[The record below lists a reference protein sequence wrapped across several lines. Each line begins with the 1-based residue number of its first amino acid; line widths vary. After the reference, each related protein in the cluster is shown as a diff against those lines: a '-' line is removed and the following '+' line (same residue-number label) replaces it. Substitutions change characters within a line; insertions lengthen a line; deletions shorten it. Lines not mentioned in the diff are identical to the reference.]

1 MNTLSSRGTVIVY
14 VTPSCK
20 FPVIPHCVHGR
31 RLYFTMKLWIIVG
44 WLVLLFRCLNSDVV
58 DEIPWNENR
67 GNCSCEIEVYEPEE
81 NYGVIKSPHYPSF
94 ESCKGKCIYRIL
106 PKADKTV
113 TLYTSPYEITEN
125 TYLVIYSLLKTDDGY
140 ERLFH
145 AKIQGHVNY
154 YYSSSD
160 SQFAS
165 FASARS
171 AGFEIHFISH
181 PQRYYHTKFKI
192 TFDRYDEMKEP
203 CDYPIVEIG
212 EKETVIQ
219 RAHKFEHASGCVYK
233 LKAQK
238 HDGETDGDEIVI
250 QIYQSVET
258 EVTVK
263 AHDASGKLKNV
274 FSSSYSK
281 ALMMDAEDIRIISH
295 RISKRDEAYEMAKIT
310 ARLVK
315 RTCDCG
321 ETTLT
326 MDVRNQSYL
335 SIRGPGYPD
344 LSCPSRHCTYQLSF
358 VGDDQE
364 GEDKNKIG
372 VVELSVEGL
381 FSTSDEFSL
390 KSDYKVFVGTSRYK
404 SSSRYIKENFVIKQ
418 QALTVELE
426 SSRDLYKRYMEVNV
440 TNRWIYADCACNFF
454 KDKSIG
460 MDTTFTI
467 SFPAICDYIYCN
479 FDVKGNHYY
488 QRTLLDFEVKGATYG
503 DVVILRDKRNEEHYN
518 SMMLN
523 HRNRYETSEDTSF
536 TYWRKDANATENAVL
551 TFNYTLIK
559 NNQECGHDPVYLTA
573 DFNQPVIVN
582 SPGFPNFYQNNQE
595 CQFIVDVP
603 EGSRMALS
611 IDEISIENY
620 HDHVKIYEGNTTDSA
635 LIREYSGRVRHQ
647 VLNVSTTTILITFTT
662 DMSNSD
668 RGFHITV
675 TAQYPSEDAD
685 DPYTRTYILTALV
698 LILIVSICAGIYFYE
713 TRYGKF
719 RRERRNNGQQT
730 TGTAENAA
738 NAGAAPNIAGIPMNQ
753 PPPNYDDLDHFFN

>member
-1 MNTLSSRGTVIVY
+1 MDKNELETL
-14 VTPSCK
+14 
-20 FPVIPHCVHGR
+20 F
-31 RLYFTMKLWIIVG
+31 LYILLAVG
-44 WLVLLFRCLNSDVV
+44 WLVLLFHRLNSDVV

-67 GNCSCEIEVYEPEE
+67 GNCSCEVEVYEPEE

-94 ESCKGKCIYRIL
+94 KSCEGKCIYRIL

-125 TYLVIYSLLKTDDGY
+125 TYLVIYSLLKTEDGY

-145 AKIQGHVNY
+145 AKIKGHVNY
-154 YYSSSD
+154 YYSSRD
-160 SQFAS
+160 PQFPS

-192 TFDRYDEMKEP
+192 TFDRYDEIKEP

-233 LKAQK
+233 LRAQK

-250 QIYQSVET
+250 HIHESTET

-274 FSSSYSK
+274 FSSTYPK

-295 RISKRDEAYEMAKIT
+295 RTSKQDETYKMANIT
-310 ARLVK
+310 ARLVR

-321 ETTLT
+321 ETSLT
-326 MDVRNQSYL
+326 MDVRNQSFL
-335 SIRGPGYPD
+335 SIKGPGYPD

-358 VGDDQE
+358 VDDNQDD
-364 GEDKNKIG
+364 EDKNKIG

-381 FSTSDEFSL
+381 FSASDAFSL
-390 KSDYKVFVGTSRYK
+390 KSDYKTFVGSSRYK
-404 SSSRYIKENFVIKQ
+404 SGPRYMKENFVIKQ

-426 SSRDLYKRYMEVNV
+426 SSRDLYKRYMEVNA
-440 TNRWIYADCACNFF
+440 TIRWIYADCACNFF
-454 KDKSIG
+454 RDKTIG

-467 SFPAICDYIYCN
+467 SFPAMCDYIYCN
-479 FDVKGNHYY
+479 FHVQGSRHY
-488 QRTLLDFEVKGATYG
+488 QRVLLDFEVKGATYG
-503 DVVILRDKRNEEHYN
+503 DVVILRDSRNEEHYN

-536 TYWRKDANATENAVL
+536 TYWRKHANATENAIL
-551 TFNYTLIK
+551 TFNYSLIE
-559 NNQECGHDPVYLTA
+559 NNQQCSQDPVYLTA

-582 SPGFPNFYQNNQE
+582 SPGFPKYYQNNQE
-595 CQFIVDVP
+595 CQFIIDVP

-620 HDHVKIYEGNTTDSA
+620 HDYVRIYEGNTTDSA
-635 LIREYSGRVRHQ
+635 LIKEYSGRVRHQ

-698 LILIVSICAGIYFYE
+698 LLLIVSICAGIYFYE

-730 TGTAENAA
+730 TGTGETAE

-753 PPPNYDDLDHFFN
+753 PPSNYDDLDHFFN